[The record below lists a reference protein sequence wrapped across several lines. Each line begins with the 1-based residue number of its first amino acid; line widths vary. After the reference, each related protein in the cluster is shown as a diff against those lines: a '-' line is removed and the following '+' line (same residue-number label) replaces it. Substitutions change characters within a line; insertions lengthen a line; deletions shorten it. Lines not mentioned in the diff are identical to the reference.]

1 MHSSLASRQLKYN
14 TKIPMPLSISLTD
27 RLQHQHETILDL
39 IEGFTEAQLKER
51 VVPEKWSAFENIV
64 HLSEIIGLPLQIKQL
79 ANSVNF
85 DMLYRLRFLA

>member
-1 MHSSLASRQLKYN
+1 LVYRTFYWIKTN
-14 TKIPMPLSISLTD
+14 GETLT
-27 RLQHQHETILDL
+27 
-39 IEGFTEAQLKER
+39 
-51 VVPEKWSAFENIV
+51 FENIV